1 MDDVSLV
8 TFLRRNL
15 LILNIVFPTEV
26 DRNITANEVLHA
38 MTFENRYDNET
49 NIHTAENFI
58 RYSNDGM
65 FHLVQILQCGL
76 L

>member
-8 TFLRRNL
+8 TFLRQNL
-15 LILNIVFPTEV
+15 LILNIIFSTEV
-26 DRNITANEVLHA
+26 DRNITANEILDA
-38 MTFENRYDNET
+38 MTFENRHDNET

-58 RYSNDGM
+58 RYINDGT